1 MSRVHPTHQGN
12 PSMTSI
18 HPHGARTRLCATVVA
33 LLAPACVAAQSAGE
47 PGAATD
53 LDAVTVTG
61 SLIPRTQVET
71 FSPVTTVT
79 AEDIQLRGF
88 SSVADVLQQ
97 SSFQTGGLQGGQT
110 SASFTQ
116 GAEAAGMF
124 GLDPG
129 YTKYLINGR
138 PMANYPALYNGS
150 DTFNNISGIP
160 VDLVDRIEILPG
172 GQSSLYGSDAIAGV
186 VNVILKKQA
195 DGLSLNLRGG
205 MFAHGGGDSL
215 RVTASDG
222 FGSADGRFN
231 VIAGLQYE
239 TRDPI

>member
-110 SASFTQ
+110 SAAFTQ

-138 PMANYPALYNGS
+138 PMADYPALYNGS
-150 DTFNNISGIP
+150 DAFNNISGIP
-160 VDLVDRIEILPG
+160 IDLVERIEILPG

-186 VNVILKKQA
+186 INIILKKRVEA
-195 DGLSLNLRGG
+195 PVISIRGG
-205 MFAHGGGDSL
+205 TYTEGGGDSG
-215 RVTASDG
+215 RI
-222 FGSADGRFN
+222 SAAKG
-231 VIAGLQYE
+231 
-239 TRDPI
+239 